1 MFPTGSSW
9 LRRALIAS
17 VLLHVIAAMIAS
29 KTIAPASVRLED
41 VDIEVAPMAPKAEAL
56 PAEVA
61 KLPDEDE
68 AALRGTH
75 AAGASQP
82 DEATDTSGV
91 APGPDGPAD
100 AAIADA
106 APLDSAVDAMKPDA
120 AKPDA
125 AIDAPLVAV
134 AVDAGVDAP
143 QVAVVVEA
151 PQLAA
156 NVDAAIDAPEV
167 AVVADAG
174 VDAPEVAANT
184 DAAIDAPQ
192 LAVTVDAGVDA
203 PLVASNVDAGVDAPQ
218 VAILADA
225 GASVRDSDSS
235 AVAANGSGSGSGSG
249 IGSGNGNGSGIGS
262 GNGSGMGSGLGS
274 GHGPGSG
281 IGIGSGNG
289 SGSGS
294 GSGNGL
300 GGGSGSGGGGARNP
314 DGSLATVAGAG
325 SGKPGT
331 ENLQAVDGDATQTP
345 GTAAN
350 LLAYFPKGQVVS
362 ALIRF
367 DRLRDNEWGE
377 PTEKILK
384 PLPDYQ
390 ALFGT
395 RDARIADRFDTLI
408 IASPRPHDA
417 TATILVGK
425 TAMTRVMLRDYLAKN
440 TKVAWSAAKGGLLG
454 RRKSRIPKDERV
466 FLSPFAGWFLLAEPG
481 DLGSALDPTTANMD
495 RCEISG
501 PVPAW
506 LSGIRK
512 IWDESGGD
520 KPGPALVLTM
530 AFDGKPLA
538 VAKQIGLGIS
548 SIQTPLRFSLAM
560 EIVKGGWLI
569 RGNMLF
575 SNEAAATAFVTTATQ
590 AKKAAPNTSLLKGFG
605 GRNLENF
612 INNLSFAQGGD
623 RVSYATSI
631 SVADARALLAVAAAL
646 VEDAFRKQQL
656 PP

>member
-1 MFPTGSSW
+1 MVAG
-9 LRRALIAS
+9 L
-17 VLLHVIAAMIAS
+17 IAS
-29 KTIAPASVRLED
+29 KTISPASVKLED

-68 AALRGTH
+68 AAHEGTH
-75 AAGASQP
+75 AAAVGDDDQAS
-82 DEATDTSGV
+82 DTSGV
-91 APGPDGPAD
+91 APGPDGVSD

-106 APLDSAVDAMKPDA
+106 APLDAAIDAAKPDAAIDAAKPDA

-125 AIDAPLVAV
+125 AIDAAIDAPLVAV
-134 AVDAGVDAP
+134 NVDAGVDAD
-143 QVAVVVEA
+143 E
-151 PQLAA
+151 LAA
-156 NVDAAIDAPEV
+156 NVDAAQLAE
-167 AVVADAG
+167 
-174 VDAPEVAANT
+174 NL

-192 LAVTVDAGVDA
+192 LAANADAGVDVPQVAANIDAGVDA
-203 PLVASNVDAGVDAPQ
+203 TQVAVINDASVDAPNLAINIDAAQIAANLDAGVDATR
-218 VAILADA
+218 VAT
-225 GASVRDSDSS
+225 
-235 AVAANGSGSGSGSG
+235 NGSGSGSGASPANRNG
-249 IGSGNGNGSGIGS
+249 GSIANNGSGAGTNGNGT
-262 GNGSGMGSGLGS
+262 GN
-274 GHGPGSG
+274 
-281 IGIGSGNG
+281 

-294 GSGNGL
+294 GAGTS
-300 GGGSGSGGGGARNP
+300 SGSGGGGARNP
-314 DGSLATVAGAG
+314 DGSLATMQGSG

-331 ENLQAVDGDATQTP
+331 ENLNAVDGDATQTP

-390 ALFGT
+390 SLFGS

-425 TAMTRVMLRDYLAKN
+425 TSMTRVMLRDYLAKN
-440 TKVAWSAAKGGLLG
+440 TKVTWSASKGGLLG

-466 FLSPFAGWFLLAEPG
+466 ILSPFAGWFLVAEPG
-481 DLGSALDPTTANMD
+481 DLGAALDPTAANMD

-506 LSGIRK
+506 LSNIRK

-530 AFDGKPLA
+530 GFDGKPLA
-538 VAKQIGLGIS
+538 IGKQIGLGIS

-575 SNEAAATAFVTTATQ
+575 ASEAAASDFLKTATQ
-590 AKKAAPNTSLLKGFG
+590 AQKAAPNTSLLKSFG
-605 GRNLENF
+605 GRNLQNF
-612 INNLSFAQGGD
+612 VNNLSFAQGGD
-623 RVSYATSI
+623 RISYATSI
-631 SVADARALLAVAAAL
+631 SIADARALLAVAAVM

-656 PP
+656 PPP